1 VRGVEAEF
9 PASAGGLR
17 PLLDAVRIITS
28 DLDLQAMLHRITQV
42 ACDLVDAEYGALEV
56 LDPWGSTIT
65 DFVTVGVDPGVEEA
79 IGRLPE
85 RHGVLGLVISEDRP
99 LRLADVAEHPAATGF
114 PEFHPIVHSFLG
126 VPISVRGDVF
136 GNLYLGNKTTD
147 PAFSADDEALLVAL
161 AGAAG
166 IAITNARLAA
176 RVQTLALA
184 EDRERIA
191 RDLHDTVIQR
201 LFATGMSLQSTYGIV
216 RSDPATA
223 STRIEQA
230 VDDLDGTIKDIRNA
244 IFGLERIRRRDDTR
258 GAILDVVRDAATA
271 LGFEPRLLLE
281 GPVDTTIVG
290 PLAEAL
296 VTTVREALSNV
307 VRHAWATTVNV
318 DVIARDE
325 LVLRVGDDGV
335 GLPPDLRSRNIG
347 RGLRNMRDRA
357 EALGGTLTVD
367 TGERGGTTV
376 EWRVPIR

>member
-1 VRGVEAEF
+1 VRAVEAEF
-9 PASAGGLR
+9 PASTGGLR

-65 DFVTVGVDPGVEEA
+65 DFVTVGVEAGIEEA

-85 RHGVLGLVISEDRP
+85 RHGILGLVISEDRP
-99 LRLADVAEHPAATGF
+99 LRLTEVADHPAAAGF
-114 PEFHPIVHSFLG
+114 PEFHPAVHSFLG

-136 GNLYLGNKTTD
+136 GNLYLGNKTTAA
-147 PAFSADDEALLVAL
+147 AFSADDEALLVAL

-176 RVQTLALA
+176 RVQSLALA

-244 IFGLERIRRRDDTR
+244 IFGLERIRSRDDTR
-258 GAILDVVRDAATA
+258 GAIVDVVRDAAAA

-281 GPVDTTIVG
+281 GPVDTTVVG
-290 PLAEAL
+290 PLAGAL

-307 VRHAWATTVNV
+307 VRHAWATTVHV

-325 LVLRVGDDGV
+325 LVLRVSDDGV

-357 EALGGTLTVD
+357 EALGGTLRVD

-376 EWRVPIR
+376 EWRVPIP